1 MELLVGVAKVAFAL
15 SQAPQY
21 YCKFANGMFS
31 VRCGIFLGPFKLPFF
46 AKFCDITEPL
56 LLSSV
61 EGQMVKRI
69 KTTGKLGLPDNKGLV
84 ESIKAFAGL
93 ALVLSSLT
101 FIFTSAAAAD
111 FAKGEGRLQ
120 TQTPSGA
127 LSSAAAAAAAAA
139 HAANAAANAANAA
152 AAAASAAIDAINS
165 VLPPSQRIPS
175 IAKPSA
181 TTDSGKQIAGQ
192 PTAGATAPA
201 PQSAPTQ
208 AIENP
213 APAPTESAPP
223 VLAGSEKFV
232 GSEEQSLVGLVG
244 RFEVPVTVDARSEFA
259 KGVGAGPDGE
269 GDRASVISAINLAE
283 TISAAR
289 GFSRDVLVA
298 AARADQAQAQ
308 SGQALASLLPSAS
321 YQAKSGRETSSPSVA
336 LGADGKALTSDTHSR
351 RDSSLTLRQPLVDLP
366 NFMDWRRRGVIE
378 QSRNESRRASEG
390 DAYLSGVNAYLGL
403 VSSRLLGDL
412 AREFESQI
420 NELLAYVEK
429 RASAGA
435 ASASD
440 LALVRARSQA
450 AISSR
455 LEQDAAHAA
464 AGTEYVRLTNL
475 APRVVRLPELADI
488 GASMMPDALDRAV
501 EIAMDANPEIASL
514 SAEVRAADI
523 DKTAAKSRFLPRL
536 DLEYTDNFSLHAG
549 GDTSAAGQRDKRTM
563 LVLNW
568 NFFSGGGDIKYNDER
583 SSRHAEL
590 RYRLDDQRRRIVQT
604 LSAQYA
610 TIASTRE
617 RLSAGYKELRSISA
631 AAEAMSKR
639 MLSGNQSLLDL
650 LDVYDRRYQARA
662 RLVNLHTQE
671 MGAVAQVVRLVRGV
685 PGEAASPNALSGD
698 AAPPQAGLSTKTR
711 ASPRPDNELVDK
723 SANRDPGAAA
733 APSATAP
740 DASGKHPSDSNL
752 ALPPV
757 IGERPLALTAVQS
770 APVVPP
776 APSAAAQPSLPVAE
790 PLQPAADANLPA
802 VPAVTGSGSNTPEPA
817 PITLESLRLE
827 SVTNLNA
834 LARARYPND
843 IAARNEY
850 RRLMAL
856 ANPSI
861 FAGRAR
867 VGSASLKAGTVLTVP
882 TDLPPAGESMSS
894 AAAQGAAGGPLLAV
908 ESPADS
914 GSPDSGSK

>member
-1 MELLVGVAKVAFAL
+1 
-15 SQAPQY
+15 
-21 YCKFANGMFS
+21 
-31 VRCGIFLGPFKLPFF
+31 
-46 AKFCDITEPL
+46 
-56 LLSSV
+56 
-61 EGQMVKRI
+61 MVKRLNS
-69 KTTGKLGLPDNKGLV
+69 TVETGFPENEGFV
-84 ESIKAFAGL
+84 ESRKGFTGL
-93 ALVLSSLT
+93 ALVLSGLT

-111 FAKGEGRLQ
+111 FAKSEARLQ
-120 TQTPSGA
+120 AQSPSGA

-139 HAANAAANAANAA
+139 NAATAAANAANAA

-181 TTDSGKQIAGQ
+181 TADSGKQIAGQ
-192 PTAGATAPA
+192 PTATATVPGPQPVPA
-201 PQSAPTQ
+201 L

-213 APAPTESAPP
+213 AAATTDSVPP
-223 VLAGSEKFV
+223 VLAGSENLG
-232 GSEEQSLVGLVG
+232 GSDEQSLIGLVG

-269 GDRASVISAINLAE
+269 GDRASVISTINLAE

-321 YQAKSGRETSSPSVA
+321 YQAKSGRETSSPSVT
-336 LGADGKALTSDTHSR
+336 LGADGKALTNDTHSR

-412 AREFESQI
+412 AREFEAQI
-420 NELLAYVEK
+420 SELLAYVEK

-440 LALVRARSQA
+440 LARVRARSQA
-450 AISSR
+450 SISSR

-501 EIAMDANPEIASL
+501 EIAMEANPEIAAL
-514 SAEVRAADI
+514 AAEVRAADI
-523 DKTAAKSRFLPRL
+523 DKTAAKTRFLPRL

-650 LDVYDRRYQARA
+650 LDVYDRRYQARV

-671 MGAVAQVVRLVRGV
+671 MGAVAQVVRLVSGL
-685 PGEAASPNALSGD
+685 PGAAATPTKLPSDAASP
-698 AAPPQAGLSTKTR
+698 QADLSTKAR
-711 ASPRPDNELVDK
+711 ASPRSETELVDK
-723 SANRDPGAAA
+723 RANRDPEAAAA
-733 APSATAP
+733 APGKTP
-740 DASGKHPSDSNL
+740 DASGKHASDSNL

-757 IGERPLALTAVQS
+757 IGERPQAVTAAQI
-770 APVVPP
+770 VP
-776 APSAAAQPSLPVAE
+776 AAAQSSSPAAQSSLPIAE
-790 PLQPAADANLPA
+790 SPQPVTDANLPA
-802 VPAVTGSGSNTPEPA
+802 APAATGSGSNTPEPA
-817 PITLESLRLE
+817 PISGESLRLE

-834 LARARYPND
+834 LARARYPDN

-867 VGSASLKAGTVLTVP
+867 VGSASLKAGTVLAVP
-882 TDLPPAGESMSS
+882 SDLSPAGETMPS
-894 AAAQGAAGGPLLAV
+894 AAAQVAAGGPSPAV
-908 ESPADS
+908 ESTAGS